1 MQLIVTS
8 VFVICAI
15 AAIYPYVLYPWLL
28 WFLCRKIKPH
38 PPTTA
43 SNLPSFTVII
53 PCHDEEVVIKRKI
66 ENTLDCVSHTPGHS
80 KIIVVS
86 DGSTDKTCDIAK
98 NFVPR
103 IRLIELP
110 TQSGILGAFRAA
122 MREVTS
128 EVVIFSDADIIVSRE
143 TFNCLLS
150 HYYDPAVGGV
160 CGHTAMYIQ
169 PGSGLGVE
177 QLNVGLRTWVRYW
190 QSLLHSSIGADGS
203 NWSVRRELVA
213 IPSRPVIGDD
223 LVIPL
228 EVIHQ
233 GYRYIL
239 DPSAKTTEISAP
251 SIGHEYRRKIRTIA
265 GGIEAGLYCRWM
277 FSRKHMGTAFHYA
290 SWKLAKYLVPVW
302 AMIAILCSL
311 TLSSHSTFFRILSVA
326 AGTAAVLVAAG
337 GLVCAWAKEKSPKIF
352 AGIWHGFLAATAPI
366 FAVDYLMR
374 RSASGTWAITPRIAI
389 APPDTGN
396 VNVP

>member
-150 HYYDPAVGGV
+150 H
-160 CGHTAMYIQ
+160 
-169 PGSGLGVE
+169 
-177 QLNVGLRTWVRYW
+177 
-190 QSLLHSSIGADGS
+190 
-203 NWSVRRELVA
+203 
-213 IPSRPVIGDD
+213 
-223 LVIPL
+223 
-228 EVIHQ
+228 
-233 GYRYIL
+233 
-239 DPSAKTTEISAP
+239 
-251 SIGHEYRRKIRTIA
+251 
-265 GGIEAGLYCRWM
+265 
-277 FSRKHMGTAFHYA
+277 
-290 SWKLAKYLVPVW
+290 
-302 AMIAILCSL
+302 
-311 TLSSHSTFFRILSVA
+311 
-326 AGTAAVLVAAG
+326 
-337 GLVCAWAKEKSPKIF
+337 
-352 AGIWHGFLAATAPI
+352 
-366 FAVDYLMR
+366 
-374 RSASGTWAITPRIAI
+374 
-389 APPDTGN
+389 
-396 VNVP
+396 